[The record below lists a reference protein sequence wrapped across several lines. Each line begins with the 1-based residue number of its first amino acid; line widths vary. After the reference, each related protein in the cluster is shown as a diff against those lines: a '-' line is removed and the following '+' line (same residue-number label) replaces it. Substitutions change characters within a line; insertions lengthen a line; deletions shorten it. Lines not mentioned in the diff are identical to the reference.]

1 MTYFKVVV
9 DGPEK
14 DQLTEREQVISQ
26 NTILHFS
33 AMTNAIVVG
42 VGVMLNPPDEGQMGI
57 TFAYPEPIDNQKE
70 TEIRDSIVRRLNAY
84 FTMCELD
91 LTATIK

>member
-9 DGPEK
+9 DGQAKE
-14 DQLTEREQVISQ
+14 QLTAREQVILQ
-26 NTILHFS
+26 NAILHFS
-33 AMTNAIVVG
+33 AMTNALVVG

-57 TFAYPEPIDNQKE
+57 TFAYPEPIDNEKE
-70 TEIRDSIVRRLNAY
+70 TQIRESIVRKLNSY

-91 LTATIK
+91 LAATIK